1 MKKGSLIMLAA
12 AISILAFTAL
22 RTSNAEEGKS
32 VAWYAANIQEAKAK
46 VQECH
51 DNASIQSSPECGNAR
66 HALEISF
73 GVKSK

>member
-1 MKKGSLIMLAA
+1 MKKGSLIMLVTAV
-12 AISILAFTAL
+12 SILAFTAL

-32 VAWYAANIQEAKAK
+32 VAWYTANIQEAKTK

-51 DNASIQSSPECGNAR
+51 DNASLQSTPDCGNAR